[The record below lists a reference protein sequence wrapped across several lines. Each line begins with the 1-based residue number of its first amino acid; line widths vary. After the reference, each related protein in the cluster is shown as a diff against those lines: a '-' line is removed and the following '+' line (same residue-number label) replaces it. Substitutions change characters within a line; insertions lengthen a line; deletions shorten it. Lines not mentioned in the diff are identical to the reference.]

1 MLSTIAGRMFGDVET
16 PNYEVISKT
25 DVYEERKY
33 AAAKWAV
40 TKVEGKKFKDS
51 SSEGFMKLFKYISG
65 TNETGK
71 KVSMTAPVCFFCQ
84 PGDADWNTMKQV
96 YVRFVLSKDIS
107 KKVSMTAPV
116 CFFCQPGDADWNT
129 MKQVYNV
136 GFLLP
141 KKNVDDPPKPKD
153 DDITYRNT
161 PEATMYVRKFGGYA
175 GEKEIIQEIQKL
187 RAALTEDQYKDGCF
201 YFCGYDPPMKP
212 VGRTNEVW
220 LIKV

>member
-40 TKVEGKKFKDS
+40 TKVEGKKYKDS
-51 SSEGFMKLFKYISG
+51 SSEGFMKLFKYITG

-84 PGDADWNTMKQV
+84 PGDD
-96 YVRFVLSKDIS
+96 
-107 KKVSMTAPV
+107 
-116 CFFCQPGDADWNT
+116 DWNT

-153 DDITYRNT
+153 DDITFRNT

-187 RAALTEDQYKDGCF
+187 RAALSEDQYKDGCF